1 MQEPPEPIKVGAG
14 EFACPLC
21 PKTMKRKDHMKDHI
35 LIHTGEK
42 RFFCT
47 ICHRFF
53 NRKSSL
59 NRHIEKTH
67 AVGLVEPKI
76 EMVIEQS
83 SEDPKWIFRVKIM
96 IRNSK
101 SYNEIVNIV
110 SSKQA
115 KSPKVKYKENIKCYL
130 CLELF
135 IKYITLILQWF
146 AFSCRKGQMLTDQ
159 L

>member
-1 MQEPPEPIKVGAG
+1 MSILSCHQNIKNYVPLTPVPTYLYYNFYNLLLQEPPEPIKIGAG

-21 PKTMKRKDHMKDHI
+21 SKTMKRKDHMKDHI

-67 AVGLVEPKI
+67 ALGPVEPKI
-76 EMVIEQS
+76 EMVVEQS
-83 SEDPKWIFRVKIM
+83 SADPQWILDQKFRIKKSFKILQL
-96 IRNSK
+96 
-101 SYNEIVNIV
+101 YNEIVNIV
-110 SSKQA
+110 NKTNQ
-115 KSPKVKYKENIKCYL
+115 VHV
-130 CLELF
+130 
-135 IKYITLILQWF
+135 
-146 AFSCRKGQMLTDQ
+146 
-159 L
+159 